1 MKKTYVEMCKNNVT
15 EDQINIYIQRTGA
28 NEGLIVEDKEIF
40 EDWFVDDEFHDKDV
54 SEDSKK
60 HIDGLLKTTAFPSE
74 VISEKKMKMKSFL
87 QFLYKK
93 VDFKTIEDDDF
104 ESKIVKEIKTKIKQ
118 IKR

>member
-1 MKKTYVEMCKNNVT
+1 
-15 EDQINIYIQRTGA
+15 
-28 NEGLIVEDKEIF
+28 
-40 EDWFVDDEFHDKDV
+40 
-54 SEDSKK
+54 
-60 HIDGLLKTTAFPSE
+60 
-74 VISEKKMKMKSFL
+74 MKMKSFL

>member
-60 HIDGLLKTTAFPSE
+60 HIDDLLKTTAFPSE
-74 VISEKKMKMKSFL
+74 VISEK
-87 QFLYKK
+87 
-93 VDFKTIEDDDF
+93 
-104 ESKIVKEIKTKIKQ
+104 
-118 IKR
+118 R